1 MQISICSFQIQ
12 EVNTSSTVNE
22 YSYMELIY
30 GSMWVV
36 LRADT
41 FLLMEDVST
50 HGFLPTDLE
59 GEEKKTD

>member
-30 GSMWVV
+30 GSMSVV

-41 FLLMEDVST
+41 FLLMEDVIT